1 MINGATTMCTTD
13 RKGEQHMSMP
23 TDVPPFRPSNQWY
36 EDWPFGVDTLVQIEA
51 RITGAAADRAVNAFL
66 EPLTHDTNAECAN
79 GRRFYYWG
87 GFTVEPAP
95 LTNKGGWRLVLA
107 SAGEDGFD
115 SLESAADALVDKLR
129 ATPGEVRLVWHEL
142 PATRSPGAEP
152 QDG

>member
-1 MINGATTMCTTD
+1 MAKSTD
-13 RKGEQHMSMP
+13 I
-23 TDVPPFRPSNQWY
+23 PPFEPSSEWY
-36 EDWPFGVDTLVQIEA
+36 EDWPFGVDTLVQAEA
-51 RITGAAADRAVNAFL
+51 RVADAAADRAVNTFL
-66 EPLTHDTNAECAN
+66 ELLTRDTDADRAN
-79 GRRFYYWG
+79 GSRFYYWG

-115 SLESAADALVDKLR
+115 SLESAADDLVDKRR

-142 PATRSPGAEP
+142 PATRAPGAEP